1 MGWGGSL
8 EVFGQVGG
16 EQQQQQREVQ
26 KVRLKVKQTWQK
38 FQFCD
43 VVLHF
48 AMSFCISLAYIWL
61 RNFKRV
67 SVGGLN
73 KIEAVE
79 LANQCLRSAFKVSGN
94 PSARR

>member
-16 EQQQQQREVQ
+16 EQQQQQQREVQ

-38 FQFCD
+38 FQFSD

-48 AMSFCISLAYIWL
+48 AMSFCISLA
-61 RNFKRV
+61 
-67 SVGGLN
+67 
-73 KIEAVE
+73 
-79 LANQCLRSAFKVSGN
+79 
-94 PSARR
+94 